1 MTIYHRELYFMHSGD
16 LNRKEITC
24 SDPIFKGESYSEILG
39 VRTSTYKFGED
50 NSTHNTPSGNQP

>member
-1 MTIYHRELYFMHSGD
+1 MHSGD